1 MCANRKCLATVYVC
15 DGDDDCGDGSDELK
29 CTSPLTCGPNQ
40 LRCNTSECVPLMW
53 SCDGDP
59 DCSDSSDE
67 GPERCGGDGVPYL
80 SNRRANCTAGEFRCA
95 NGECVRLTW
104 KCDGDPDC
112 KDKSDESDCREFL
125 SLPLP
130 LCLLSNCSYSPCAL
144 VSLLFYLVRALC
156 SLLYRIA
163 LYSEGCSLVLHA
175 AVSEG
180 FCTACVTGLRD
191 NFNAMQLCSHGYT
204 KTMSAISHQ
213 RECGTHLRSTHCQA
227 DIQYNT
233 TTSSGILL
241 VYNSSSTVYSSG
253 KNHETT
259 SQ

>member
-1 MCANRKCLATVYVC
+1 MLVQCVFSVLFLSAGPLDAKACPSGEFMCANRKCLATNYVC

-29 CTSPLTCGPNQ
+29 CASPLTCGPNH

-80 SNRRANCTAGEFRCA
+80 PNRRANCTAGEFRCA

-125 SLPLP
+125 
-130 LCLLSNCSYSPCAL
+130 LCFSP
-144 VSLLFYLVRALC
+144 LLFQ
-156 SLLYRIA
+156 
-163 LYSEGCSLVLHA
+163 GCHSV
-175 AVSEG
+175 
-180 FCTACVTGLRD
+180 
-191 NFNAMQLCSHGYT
+191 
-204 KTMSAISHQ
+204 
-213 RECGTHLRSTHCQA
+213 HL
-227 DIQYNT
+227 
-233 TTSSGILL
+233 
-241 VYNSSSTVYSSG
+241 
-253 KNHETT
+253 
-259 SQ
+259 